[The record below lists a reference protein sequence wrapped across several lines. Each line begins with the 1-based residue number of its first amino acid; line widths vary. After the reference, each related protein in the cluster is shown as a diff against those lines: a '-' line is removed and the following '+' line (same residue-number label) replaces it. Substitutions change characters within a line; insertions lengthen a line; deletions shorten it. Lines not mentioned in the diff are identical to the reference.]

1 MEEDTKEKTGY
12 GAGSM
17 IAPHPNRLRPVEELA
32 REENL
37 KVWETA
43 GLMRAAG
50 WAAGKQVDRSE
61 FNSMLASFRKRP
73 MGGGR
78 LR

>member
-1 MEEDTKEKTGY
+1 MEEEMKETRGY

-32 REENL
+32 KAANL
-37 KVWETA
+37 KAWETA

-50 WAAGKQVDRSE
+50 WAPGKQVDE
-61 FNSMLASFRKRP
+61 LAFNAGLIAFRKRP
-73 MGGGR
+73 MGGR
-78 LR
+78 MR